1 MAYELNNPKET
12 DELARL
18 NDCPVEAAILE
29 KRGRFFIIVAFDGG
43 APTHSCYLTAQWYV
57 GDSHWSQGDYGF
69 PSYDDALAAAIV
81 RAGREVCDE

>member
-1 MAYELNNPKET
+1 MLNTENTPKET
-12 DELARL
+12 DELVRL

-29 KRGRFFIIVAFDGG
+29 KRGRFFIIVVFEPA
-43 APTHSCYLTAQWYV
+43 APRDSCYLTAEWYV

-81 RAGREVCDE
+81 RANREL